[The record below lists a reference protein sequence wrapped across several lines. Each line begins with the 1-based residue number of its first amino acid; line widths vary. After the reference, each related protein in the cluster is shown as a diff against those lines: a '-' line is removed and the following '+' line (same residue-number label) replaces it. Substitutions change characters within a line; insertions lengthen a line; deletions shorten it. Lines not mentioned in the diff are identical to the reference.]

1 MYISS
6 DKYCSF
12 AKFGEGGFLTEKL
25 LSNMLLFRKHK
36 MHSLIKGWRRKTAER
51 GGTLGRKWWCWWL
64 VGPGER
70 ERKAKEKV
78 KRGRGMVREEDF
90 FGELQQF
97 FNHYYATNWIRSIIF
112 VLSTGCL
119 MWLRTW
125 VELT

>member
-51 GGTLGRKWWCWWL
+51 GGPLGRESGGVGGWW
-64 VGPGER
+64 VRER

-90 FGELQQF
+90 FIELS
-97 FNHYYATNWIRSIIF
+97 R
-112 VLSTGCL
+112 
-119 MWLRTW
+119 
-125 VELT
+125 